1 VSLIFWLYYE
11 RIMFAE
17 EEFLRRKFG
26 DAYVKWA
33 ANAPAFLPNF
43 RRWRPAELEFSVR
56 NVLKR
61 EYSGMMG
68 VILTFVA
75 LGVSEH
81 MVVEGRVALDPAW
94 QVICLVGVVLYFVLR
109 TLKRQTRLLEVEGR

>member
-1 VSLIFWLYYE
+1 
-11 RIMFAE
+11 
-17 EEFLRRKFG
+17 RRKFG

-33 ANAPAFLPNF
+33 AHTPAFLPK
-43 RRWRPAELEFSVR
+43 WRQWSAPSLEFSTR

-75 LGVSEH
+75 LGLSEH
-81 MVVEGRVALDPAW
+81 LVVEGRVALDPAW
-94 QVICLVGVVLYFVLR
+94 QVICLVGAVLYFVLR
-109 TLKRQTRLLEVEGR
+109 TLKRQTRLLEVKGR